1 MGPLHCSL
9 TSIVLLHIRDA
20 CTSHLG
26 PTTTANQTTTKNLNS
41 GPKMA
46 HVLWNSDIDVYNPQV
61 IPLPVARTLALY
73 LTIPDLLLFSL
84 TSRNAHK
91 AASEPQLW
99 VLKLSAMGVWD
110 QAIVVPKE
118 KLRHIDFSALDNPLT
133 CLDSIY
139 KTPRIAKYQVLKV
152 WKCLDNYYRDLQL
165 NVPYERLKVFKSF
178 HTPQEQAKMLT
189 NLLRFNAIDT
199 DAENRRFVRQKITEL
214 VEIFENAVLREL
226 EIHYD
231 IQDYENTRK
240 FVEIL
245 IDLKNDQT
253 LIDFFLQKTCFD
265 NESIKFLNPELFDI
279 TEFFTLELKPEVE
292 KPAIDKKLKHKSEW
306 ATSDDESD
314 AESENE
320 LEQISESIQNL
331 AIKEEEEPEKTYTIN
346 VARLDEFISE
356 LASVFNEEARIFDL
370 IFPQSVPMM
379 FKVSEELITSQLQ
392 EIVLVSSSAAKER
405 NVYLEWAPLLYH
417 KLTHEFLD
425 QLNPSQNVGESYK
438 LLIHELVDASYESYA
453 SEYIN
458 EEKLTFRLFCS
469 KKIHEWKVDAE
480 RRENEKTQDI
490 LKHVKVETKN
500 DFLTSFKKVFTING
514 SSTRDEDDE
523 TENYSEMQARAKILA
538 ENIKSLNEVFSP
550 KLALTILNE
559 AKISLNRLMQFREF
573 TILAVVAELNS
584 TTQEEFSNVLDCI
597 GEDHLKIGFQR
608 ALKYLKE
615 YNPKELNDLI
625 DTSKDSAI
633 GPLVNFFELINMAD
647 MIVQMLDFFYKEE
660 MMNRKVVKHENSVL
674 NPSLQLKKKLE
685 SMVDKFVADGLNTGI
700 DVLFK
705 EIEAVY
711 LSNPP
716 DKYYNPIL
724 THTMAFVGPTEA
736 AKRAVHILEDNIDL
750 LVDSADKLIVEVFQ
764 QEVAERFFQ
773 LIVKV
778 LKRSTVSVDGAVTL
792 ISDLNYY
799 YEFILSHIKSNK
811 RLIFPLFQALKKVGS
826 IYLIGGEDAKAIG
839 QLVSDLSKFNGI
851 FNQEEIYEFVQR
863 RQDWPQIK
871 KHVEKVMYGLAFGD
885 CVLV

>member
-1 MGPLHCSL
+1 M
-9 TSIVLLHIRDA
+9 
-20 CTSHLG
+20 
-26 PTTTANQTTTKNLNS
+26 
-41 GPKMA
+41 
-46 HVLWNSDIDVYNPQV
+46 LWNSDIDVYNPQV

-73 LTIPDLLLFSL
+73 LDIPDLLLFSL
-84 TSRNAHK
+84 TSKNAHK

-99 VLKLSAMGVWD
+99 VLKLRAMGVWENA
-110 QAIVVPKE
+110 QMVPKE
-118 KLRHIDFSALDNPLT
+118 KLRHLDFSPLDNPLT

-139 KTPRIAKYQVLKV
+139 KVPRIAKYQVLKISR
-152 WKCLDNYYRDLQL
+152 CLIDFYRDLRL

-189 NLLRFNAIDT
+189 NLLRFNAIDSDDT
-199 DAENRRFVRQKITEL
+199 NRRFVRQKITEL
-214 VEIFENAVLREL
+214 MEIFENAVLREL

-240 FVEIL
+240 FVQIL

-265 NESIKFLNPELFDI
+265 NESIKFLNPESFNI
-279 TEFFTLELKPEVE
+279 AEFFTAVTKPETTKEGTVE
-292 KPAIDKKLKHKSEW
+292 EDNNEVTEW
-306 ATSDDESD
+306 GRKEDEVEADIAKTFEKDPNGLTDIAASD
-314 AESENE
+314 EN
-320 LEQISESIQNL
+320 QF
-331 AIKEEEEPEKTYTIN
+331 TIN
-346 VARLDEFISE
+346 VERLDEFISE

-392 EIVLVSSSAAKER
+392 EVVLVSSSAAKER
-405 NVYLEWAPLLYH
+405 NVYLEWAPMLYH

-425 QLNPSQNVGESYK
+425 QLNPSENVGESYRT
-438 LLIHELVDASYESYA
+438 LIHELIDASYESYA
-453 SEYIN
+453 SEYVN
-458 EEKLTFRLFCS
+458 EEKFTFRLFCS

-500 DFLTSFKKVFTING
+500 DFLSSFKKVFTMN
-514 SSTRDEDDE
+514 SSTPEQIE
-523 TENYSEMQARAKILA
+523 ESAENYSEMQARAKILA

-550 KLALTILNE
+550 RLALAILNE
-559 AKISLNRLMQFREF
+559 AKASLNRLMQFREF
-573 TILAVVAELNS
+573 TILKVVMDLNS
-584 TTQEEFSNVLDCI
+584 TMQEEFLNVLDCI
-597 GEDHLKIGFQR
+597 GEDHLKLGFQR

-625 DTSKDSAI
+625 ENSKDSAI

-647 MIVQMLDFFYKEE
+647 MIVQMLDIFYKEE
-660 MMNRKVVKHENSVL
+660 MINRKVVKHENSVL
-674 NPSLQLKKKLE
+674 NPSLQSKKKLE

-711 LSNPP
+711 LSDPP
-716 DKYYNPIL
+716 DIHYNPTTTAAIS
-724 THTMAFVGPTEA
+724 AVGPTEA
-736 AKRAVHILEDNIDL
+736 ARRAVHILEDNIDL
-750 LVDSADKLIVEVFQ
+750 LVDSADKSIVEVFQ

-778 LKRSTVSVDGAVTL
+778 LKRSTISVDGAVTL

-799 YEFILSHIKSNK
+799 YDFILKHIRSNK

-851 FNQEEIYEFVQR
+851 FSQEEIYEFVQR

-885 CVLV
+885 CVVM